1 MMGPGVAPG
10 TVNALAAEPVLLPL
24 PATLSNPE
32 QRAALLRL
40 YAAEP
45 KATLDPRARREL
57 PLILH
62 AADPAQAL
70 RTLLRDGLGVV
81 AQQFAERHLPGSAEA
96 VTVWGP
102 RRLPLAGGSGPRV
115 LRLLVEQREKHGARA
130 GVLTPWLPAAGAG
143 GRAGA
148 ERTVRL
154 RRAGPRPRH

>member
-1 MMGPGVAPG
+1 MTVAVAVTVTVTVATPHPAAAPG
-10 TVNALAAEPVLLPL
+10 TANALAADPVLPPL
-24 PATLSNPE
+24 PATLSNPG

-45 KATLDPRARREL
+45 
-57 PLILH
+57 
-62 AADPAQAL
+62 AQAL
-70 RTLLRDGLGVV
+70 RMLLCDGLGVV

-102 RRLPLAGGSGPRV
+102 RRLPLLAGGSGPRV

-143 GRAGA
+143 RAGA